1 MRPRCTNIMDSY
13 YGRTKSGSCHST
25 ELYSSNNDKKS
36 HKNAP
41 TSQGLPNA
49 SDEWREL
56 PFLPQSISLP
66 DKVEVYSKNKEHVP
80 TTSPKHDVSAII
92 LTNTVKTGSEFR

>member
-1 MRPRCTNIMDSY
+1 MDSY